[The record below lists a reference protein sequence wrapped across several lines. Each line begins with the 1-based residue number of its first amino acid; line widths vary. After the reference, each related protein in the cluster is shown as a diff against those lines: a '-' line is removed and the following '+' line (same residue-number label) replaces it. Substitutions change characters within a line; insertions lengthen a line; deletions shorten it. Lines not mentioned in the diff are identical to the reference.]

1 MTRPIVLVAQ
11 WLHSCSDSESSW
23 LRTFLEG
30 GHSHDHQSG
39 RALRGPFSWRGK
51 EKAVL
56 RQYNEQVEA
65 IPPDRVSRGL
75 APGLPFSLS
84 SSSQVENVLVLPRAS
99 GQPCA
104 AFWGSLAPSMWPGIF
119 AGLPRCLWLSA
130 GKMELPSP
138 SVPAAFPSLLDF
150 FSLLSSSQSRLA
162 LTSLARAAPFQ
173 AGRRASRRTGLRMAV
188 YLLIRV
194 SFTSTCVW
202 QCLAV
207 PWGPFAQ
214 GSGWVEG
221 PDEVAGGGD
230 GYLGPE
236 AVERVLQTA
245 WILFCLFLCP
255 SPSTQVCSQI
265 FSPFR
270 SNRALSSS
278 RRPGLA
284 WRPR

>member
-11 WLHSCSDSESSW
+11 WLHSHSGSESSW

-39 RALRGPFSWRGK
+39 RALLGPFSWRGK
-51 EKAVL
+51 EKAVVSTTS
-56 RQYNEQVEA
+56 RWRPYHQTEFPEA
-65 IPPDRVSRGL
+65 WPLVF
-75 APGLPFSLS
+75 PFSLS

-119 AGLPRCLWLSA
+119 ADLPRYLWLSA
-130 GKMELPSP
+130 GKMELPGP
-138 SVPAAFPSLLDF
+138 SVLAAFPSLLDF

-162 LTSLARAAPFQ
+162 STSLARAAPFQ
-173 AGRRASRRTGLRMAV
+173 AGGRASRRTGLRMAV

-194 SFTSTCVW
+194 SFASTCVW

-245 WILFCLFLCP
+245 WILFCVFLCP